1 MTEEVQPEGGFESSR
16 RDAHKAQIALNVLVI
31 LSALAASA
39 FFFYV
44 LYTVRPFGGSQASNV
59 DIPTSQPGAVIA
71 FVEGEAGGLTA
82 SVRDLD
88 DAEAYNAELSEKL
101 RADMGIASNGRLLRL
116 ELHNTGK
123 DERKVKLTSLTLTGD
138 DGVQWACKW
147 VDDVAS
153 RDAATALGK
162 LRLNQG
168 AREFTLPV
176 GARRQLDI
184 FVPGEPPGAGKLK
197 SGRLDAGGVQIE
209 LEHKE
214 TRAAQ

>member
-1 MTEEVQPEGGFESSR
+1 MTEEAEPEGGFESSR

-44 LYTVRPFGGSQASNV
+44 LYTIRPFGGSQVSNV

-71 FVEGEAGGLTA
+71 SVEGEAGGLA
-82 SVRDLD
+82 VSVRDLD
-88 DAEAYNAELSEKL
+88 DADAYNAELSEKL
-101 RADMGIASNGRLLRL
+101 RADMGISAKGRLLRL

-138 DGVQWACKW
+138 DGVQWACRW
-147 VDDVAS
+147 LDDVAS
-153 RDAATALGK
+153 RDSATALGK
-162 LRLNQG
+162 LRLSQG
-168 AREFTLPV
+168 VREFTLPT

-184 FVPGEPPGAGKLK
+184 FIPGEPPGAGKLK
-197 SGRLDAGGVQIE
+197 GGRLDAGSVQVE